1 MIALPDTELRANILR
16 LSADYVRLLAREQQ
30 DTADG
35 PYRSLG
41 TNYDMKKT
49 MAVLLNEMNIRVEQL
64 DAQVK
69 ELSARV
75 TGSGTESRSLSP
87 SQSQRR
93 LHQIGGVTEGIV
105 DFVSLLRGVQEGCVV
120 DAQKL
125 LSFPECESKIKWLR
139 ARWRSDPCYAELGVD
154 GTDCS
159 LVRYLS
165 EVENFC
171 PFTEDKLKYSSR
183 PFAQITYD
191 LTGLLTGLSPEEKH
205 DLSYR
210 FIRSRLTRMWPQ
222 WVDGMRRYASWN
234 GVNDND
240 TIESQQRH
248 TAPTEPDF
256 SYQPGAEPPGQPHFF
271 NRTRL
276 NIHLHLSFISLSS
289 SALFEQS
296 VGKGMSVG
304 A

>member
-1 MIALPDTELRANILR
+1 LRANILR

-93 LHQIGGVTEGIV
+93 LHQIGG
-105 DFVSLLRGVQEGCVV
+105 
-120 DAQKL
+120 
-125 LSFPECESKIKWLR
+125 WLR

-183 PFAQITYD
+183 PFAQYLCATV
-191 LTGLLTGLSPEEKH
+191 GLSPEVM
-205 DLSYR
+205 
-210 FIRSRLTRMWPQ
+210 LT
-222 WVDGMRRYASWN
+222 
-234 GVNDND
+234 
-240 TIESQQRH
+240 E
-248 TAPTEPDF
+248 
-256 SYQPGAEPPGQPHFF
+256 
-271 NRTRL
+271 
-276 NIHLHLSFISLSS
+276 
-289 SALFEQS
+289 
-296 VGKGMSVG
+296 
-304 A
+304 